1 MKAFFIGGLLFCSVF
16 LVDCSNPDR
25 PTAKPQ
31 QPQVRKIPVYFQ
43 SAPNTCGPAALLS
56 ICEFY
61 GIKTTEQQI
70 ATLAGTTSTGT
81 SLYGL
86 AQAAD
91 SLGLKAAGMELS
103 LEELKGAKTPL
114 IAHLN
119 GGHFVVVVSVH
130 KGRLTVIDPAKGV
143 KSVALVDFLREW
155 QGYVLLLE
163 PTIDSLLQSQ
173 DHQCLNHQDRAES
186 DYDDGTENRETL
198 KPDALTGEPIDYRL
212 CQNHQHTNCHQHSG

>member
-1 MKAFFIGGLLFCSVF
+1 MGNREFIRKPLCVYRCFIRRYRACLIVIGILSLCLGCQNSHEN
-16 LVDCSNPDR
+16 SS
-25 PTAKPQ
+25 AKSKQ
-31 QPQVRKIPVYFQ
+31 TQVRKIPVHFQ

-61 GIKTTEQQI
+61 GIETTEQAI
-70 ATLAGTTSTGT
+70 VTLAETTPTGT

-91 SLGLKAAGMELS
+91 SLGLKATGMELS
-103 LEELKGAKTPL
+103 LEELKGAKKPL

-130 KGRLTVIDPAKGV
+130 KGQLTVIDPAKGV
-143 KSVALVDFLREW
+143 KSVAPVDFRRNW

-163 PTIDSLLQSQ
+163 PPSLSRTEESIQ
-173 DHQCLNHQDRAES
+173 DVME
-186 DYDDGTENRETL
+186 
-198 KPDALTGEPIDYRL
+198 
-212 CQNHQHTNCHQHSG
+212 

>member
-25 PTAKPQ
+25 PYAKLEPPQ
-31 QPQVRKIPVYFQ
+31 TRKIPVHFQ
-43 SAPNTCGPAALLS
+43 AAPNTCGPAALLS

-61 GIKTTEQQI
+61 GIKTTEQEI
-70 ATLAGTTSTGT
+70 ATLAGTTPTGT
-81 SLYGL
+81 SLHGL

-91 SLGLKAAGMELS
+91 SLGLRAAGMELS

-119 GGHFVVVVSVH
+119 GGNFVVVVSVH
-130 KGRLTVIDPAKGV
+130 KDQLTVIDPAKGV
-143 KSVALVDFLREW
+143 KSVTPVDFCRDW

-163 PTIDSLLQSQ
+163 PPSLSRGEESTQ
-173 DHQCLNHQDRAES
+173 DVMEQ
-186 DYDDGTENRETL
+186 TE
-198 KPDALTGEPIDYRL
+198 
-212 CQNHQHTNCHQHSG
+212 Q